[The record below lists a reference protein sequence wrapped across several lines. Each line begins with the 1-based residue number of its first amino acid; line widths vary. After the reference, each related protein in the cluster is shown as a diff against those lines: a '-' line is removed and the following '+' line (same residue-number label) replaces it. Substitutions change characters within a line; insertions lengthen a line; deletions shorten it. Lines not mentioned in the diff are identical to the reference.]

1 MFLQF
6 LLSACFMFFKK
17 EFIKIIPFPFFLA
30 FTYGVA
36 GLPLSV
42 LVAWT
47 SHNFTT
53 SFCFLWPPAPLVPWL
68 LASAILQGT
77 LSIFDSIAFFASDL
91 DLVILMRLT
100 LLVWNGLFGF
110 IFLGERLSIVGS
122 FAVVIVVVGIA
133 LIVSDFQWSTS
144 KMPSVAQFGV
154 HSITVFLM
162 SVGSLLTKRS
172 MAIIS
177 ETNGNFKVF
186 DYVVWV
192 TLFSVPTTLYF
203 WLTRERES
211 WGLISAIMTTDV
223 IAWMIFGAALHELL
237 SLCIAEM
244 HKGATLIS
252 MGIISQLR
260 LLATLTVSYF
270 VYRATRWDITKLI
283 GVALLAV
290 GGVIY
295 SITRVSGVA
304 HGNTET
310 SEAVRT
316 VDLGQA
322 GFTTAA
328 EEYTD
333 STI

>member
-1 MFLQF
+1 
-6 LLSACFMFFKK
+6 MFFKK

-36 GLPLSV
+36 GLPISV
-42 LVAWT
+42 LMAWT
-47 SHNFTT
+47 AHNFTT

-68 LASAILQGT
+68 LASALLQGT

-100 LLVWNGLFGF
+100 LLIWNGLFGF
-110 IFLGERLSIVGS
+110 LFLGERLSIVGS
-122 FAVVIVVVGIA
+122 LAVLIVIIGIA
-133 LIVSDFQWSTS
+133 LIVSNFQWSTS
-144 KMPSVAQFGV
+144 KIPSVIQFGL
-154 HSITVFLM
+154 HSVTVFLM

-172 MAIIS
+172 MAVIS

-186 DYVVWV
+186 DYIVWV

-203 WLTRERES
+203 WLTREWES
-211 WGLISAIMTTDV
+211 WRLISTILTSDV
-223 IAWMIFGAALHELL
+223 MAWMIFGAALHELL

-244 HKGATLIS
+244 HKEATLIS

-270 VYRATRWDITKLI
+270 VYRATQWSILKLI

-295 SITRVSGVA
+295 SITRVSGDA
-304 HGNTET
+304 HKSIDT
-310 SEAVRT
+310 SELAGPGDV
-316 VDLGQA
+316 GHA
-322 GFTTAA
+322 GFSRVVDP
-328 EEYTD
+328 YSD